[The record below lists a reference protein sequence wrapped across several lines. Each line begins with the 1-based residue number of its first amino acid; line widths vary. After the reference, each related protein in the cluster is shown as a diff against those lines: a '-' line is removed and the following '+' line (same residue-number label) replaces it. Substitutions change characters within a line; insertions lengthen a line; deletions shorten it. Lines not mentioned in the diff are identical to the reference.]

1 MNQEKTATA
10 KKGGNSVN
18 QAMHL
23 VVYPAKDMNKSK
35 ALFQELLGVEPYV
48 DSSYYTGF
56 RTGDL
61 EIGLDPNARNSGPIA
76 YWEVSDIKASLQQ
89 LLEAGAQRDQDV
101 RDVGRGLLIA
111 TVKDAD
117 GDTIGLRQTP

>member
-10 KKGGNSVN
+10 KKGGSSVN

-23 VVYPAKDMNKSK
+23 VVYPAKDMDKSK
-35 ALFQELLGVEPYV
+35 ALFRELLGVEPYI

-61 EIGLDPNARNSGPIA
+61 EIGLDPNARSSGPIA
-76 YWEVSDIKASLQQ
+76 YWQVGDIKASLQN
-89 LLEAGAQRDQDV
+89 LLDVGAQREQDV
-101 RDVGRGLLIA
+101 KDVGRGLLIA

-117 GDTIGLRQTP
+117 GNTIGLRQTP